1 MAETLRPVFS
11 DRLHPKLSYGIPFP
25 AAAAH
30 HVTATFH
37 ASRVYVLCSGSLER
51 NSHVLERLTS
61 ALGADRVV
69 GKRIGMKSHTLWSEV
84 VEVVND
90 ARREQADLLM
100 TLGAGSLT
108 DAAKIAALA
117 LANDVQDISDLST
130 LCEGPRKRSI
140 INPPIVP
147 IISIPTSL
155 SAGEYSN
162 FAGGTDST
170 GQKRSFSSPTRGPQL
185 VILDPDLASTTPDR
199 IWLSTGVRA
208 VDHCVEALCS
218 VDGPT
223 KESDDT
229 SEQALG
235 LLLPGLLRCAG
246 DPNRKDKE
254 ARLQCQIG
262 SANAMTAAT
271 SGVQLGAS
279 HGIGHQLGPL
289 GVGHGETSCILL
301 PSVCRYNLVHDD
313 ARGTN
318 RARQER
324 VLRFLESNAVV
335 AGVLRSR
342 SVDVQK
348 ADLAVVLDAVIRE
361 LGMPRTLK
369 DVGVY
374 LNQEQLEGLAAK
386 SLQDR
391 WCLTN
396 PVPLKEK
403 DQVLEI
409 LRTVLE

>member
-1 MAETLRPVFS
+1 
-11 DRLHPKLSYGIPFP
+11 
-25 AAAAH
+25 
-30 HVTATFH
+30 
-37 ASRVYVLCSGSLER
+37 
-51 NSHVLERLTS
+51 
-61 ALGADRVV
+61 
-69 GKRIGMKSHTLWSEV
+69 
-84 VEVVND
+84 
-90 ARREQADLLM
+90 
-100 TLGAGSLT
+100 
-108 DAAKIAALA
+108 
-117 LANDVQDISDLST
+117 
-130 LCEGPRKRSI
+130 
-140 INPPIVP
+140 
-147 IISIPTSL
+147 
-155 SAGEYSN
+155 
-162 FAGGTDST
+162 
-170 GQKRSFSSPTRGPQL
+170 
-185 VILDPDLASTTPDR
+185 
-199 IWLSTGVRA
+199 
-208 VDHCVEALCS
+208 
-218 VDGPT
+218 
-223 KESDDT
+223 
-229 SEQALG
+229 
-235 LLLPGLLRCAG
+235 
-246 DPNRKDKE
+246 
-254 ARLQCQIG
+254 
-262 SANAMTAAT
+262 MTAAT